1 MGQFEIDILGC
12 GSATPSARH
21 NPSCQIINF
30 RGRLMM
36 IDCGEGAQVE
46 MRRMKLSFARLSHI
60 FISHMHGDHV
70 FGLPGLLST
79 MALHDKGGCVD
90 IWLPAD
96 GVQVMKSITDYF
108 CRESPFEIR
117 YHPVEGEGGELFCDH
132 ALSVS
137 AFPLYHRVACYGY
150 IFREQPKP
158 RHINGEMVRFYNV
171 PVAQL
176 ARLKEGADFVT
187 PDGEV
192 IANNRL
198 TTPADPAVSY
208 AYCSD
213 TVFSEKVAQAVKG
226 VDLLYHEATYD
237 DTFADKARERGHST
251 AREAAIIARMAGVKQ
266 LMIGHYSK
274 RYVDT
279 DLLVSQAREEFD
291 AVIPA
296 DEGLRVEL
304 LK

>member
-1 MGQFEIDILGC
+1 MAQFEIDILGC

-46 MRRMKLSFARLSHI
+46 MRKMKLSFARLSHI

-79 MALHDKGGCVD
+79 MALHGKEGGVD

-96 GVQVMKSITDYF
+96 GVEVMKNITDYF
-108 CRESPFEIR
+108 CRESTFEIR
-117 YHPVEGEGGELFCDH
+117 FHPVEGAGGELYRDH
-132 ALSVS
+132 ALTVT
-137 AFPLYHRVACYGY
+137 AFPLYHRVPCYGY
-150 IFREQPKP
+150 IFRELPKQ
-158 RHINGEMVRFYNV
+158 RHLNGEMVKFYDV
-171 PVAQL
+171 PIAQR
-176 ARLKEGADFVT
+176 AALKDGADFVT
-187 PDGEV
+187 PDGV
-192 IANNRL
+192 VVPNSRL
-198 TTPADPAVSY
+198 TTPPDPSVSY

-213 TVFSEKVAQAVKG
+213 TLFSEKVAEAVKG
-226 VDLLYHEATYD
+226 VDLLYHESTYD
-237 DTFADKARERGHST
+237 DAFAARARERGHST
-251 AREAAIIARMAGVKQ
+251 AREAAIIARMAGVKK
-266 LMIGHYSK
+266 LLIGHYSK
-274 RYVDT
+274 RYADT
-279 DLLVSQAREEFD
+279 ELLVKQAREEFD